1 MNKELKIFNN
11 QEFGQVRAVDINGKP
26 YVVASDVAK
35 ALGYAIPSKAVNT
48 HCKGVSKMEVPTGG
62 GVQEMLVIP
71 EGDIYRLIM
80 KSKLPAAER
89 FESWVMDEVLPS
101 IRKHGM
107 YAVDELLD
115 NPDLLIET
123 ATRLKLERE
132 ARLKAEQEV
141 KQLSATVEYKE
152 AIVEG
157 LVANISIAEKQQ
169 RINQI
174 VRSSQGNYSERWRL
188 LYAEF
193 DRKHHMDTKT
203 RLNNAISRKEVKKST
218 SRVAYICNELGMTN
232 ELYELACKL
241 FENDKEKLMKEMWT
255 VA

>member
-1 MNKELKIFNN
+1 
-11 QEFGQVRAVDINGKP
+11 
-26 YVVASDVAK
+26 
-35 ALGYAIPSKAVNT
+35 
-48 HCKGVSKMEVPTGG
+48 
-62 GVQEMLVIP
+62 
-71 EGDIYRLIM
+71 M

-89 FESWVMDEVLPS
+89 FESWVMDEILPS

-107 YAVDELLD
+107 YAQDELLD
-115 NPDLLIET
+115 NPDLLIAA
-123 ATRLKLERE
+123 ATKLKEERE
-132 ARLKAEQEV
+132 ARLRAEQEV

-203 RLNNAISRKEVKKST
+203 RLNNAISRKDVKKST